1 MVNLTKKIKDSLTDT
16 KESVSGTEEI
26 AELCMACGKDFVT
39 EVELQEH
46 IKTEHGAR
54 INQPL

>member
-1 MVNLTKKIKDSLTDT
+1 MVNLIEKIKDSLTDT

-26 AELCMACGKDFVT
+26 AELYMARGKDFDS

-46 IKTEHGAR
+46 IKTEHGA
-54 INQPL
+54 